1 MMLDVDQTYFAM
13 SQFFESYYWAS
24 NDDSLGELLSGV
36 AIYRNDGIDELFDQ
50 AIAED
55 WKKFYYS
62 LGSQDHSLI
71 DGFQAVNQFT
81 NEYLVDTYYYT
92 DLARN
97 LVYAIRKICEMPDN
111 KRKLHP
117 VWQNWVAACEWIM
130 NPNVIKVEESAF
142 ANNEK
147 YVEDNQLEGFPEAE
161 VLPPVRPTI
170 GDGSK
175 RKISE
180 IQNHFIMIDFLTQYQ
195 SNDDNIDLKRVL
207 NKSDL
212 NKENNQIN
220 WERYF
225 NDVSGEYDV
234 VTQLQSLSV
243 VSQFMQVWVPD
254 NALHTDLGRQ
264 LTRDIWNTIYMSA
277 EDRQQTEIWKDWM
290 VSVDK
295 VLNG

>member
-24 NDDSLGELLSGV
+24 NDDSLGELLGGV

-71 DGFQAVNQFT
+71 EGFQAVNQFT
-81 NEYLVDTYYYT
+81 NEYLADTYYYT

-117 VWQNWVAACEWIM
+117 VWQNWVAACEWIT
-130 NPNVIKVEESAF
+130 NPDVIKVEESPF
-142 ANNEK
+142 VGDEK
-147 YVEDNQLEGFPEAE
+147 YSEEDRQLEAFPEAE
-161 VLPPVRPTI
+161 ILPPARPI
-170 GDGSK
+170 ISDGGK

-180 IQNHFIMIDFLTQYQ
+180 IQNYFIMIDFLTQYQ
-195 SNDDNIDLKRVL
+195 SNVDLKRVL
-207 NKSDL
+207 KESDL
-212 NKENNQIN
+212 NKEDNQIN
-220 WERYF
+220 WERYS

-243 VSQFMQVWVPD
+243 VSQFMQIWVPD

-264 LTRDIWNTIYMSA
+264 LTRDIWNVIYMSEA
-277 EDRQQTEIWKDWM
+277 DRQRTGIWKDWM

-295 VLNG
+295 ILNG